1 MAGTLYAVDLARQAE
16 VWRVQPDGAVAGSPA
31 VLGDLVYF
39 TTESGTVY
47 ARQAASGAPAWEQA
61 LTGKLYADPLLAGDM
76 LLVASMQGESLL
88 TALDAATG
96 AIRWSFTPAR

>member
-1 MAGTLYAVDLARQAE
+1 
-16 VWRVQPDGAVAGSPA
+16 
-31 VLGDLVYF
+31 
-39 TTESGTVY
+39 
-47 ARQAASGAPAWEQA
+47 
-61 LTGKLYADPLLAGDM
+61 M